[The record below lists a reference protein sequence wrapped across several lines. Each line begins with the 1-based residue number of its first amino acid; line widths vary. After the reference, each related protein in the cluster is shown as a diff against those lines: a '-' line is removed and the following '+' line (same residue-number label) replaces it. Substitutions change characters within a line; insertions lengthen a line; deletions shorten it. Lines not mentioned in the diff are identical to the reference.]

1 MLPPEDL
8 LTAQLRRVARAGVPA
23 DPWWLVQVSRGGAL
37 QRSALAQAWD
47 VTVRSGLGGE
57 AAAAL
62 RSRLLS
68 GPPAPEWAHLLDLAE
83 SHGLSPLT
91 AAECAAAAHSR
102 DRPVRQAAW
111 RYLSGLRDGAAVLPE
126 RSRTP
131 ADRHEA
137 LLLSAAW
144 HRSAP
149 GHPAGEEFRRA
160 VEGLPAVRPAGTVVA
175 QSMMLGRLEEPGAG
189 PSGGMSVLV
198 RALGDA
204 LTATGRIA
212 RVLTLATAGG
222 GDLSQG
228 LVSRLGPEHWL
239 LRIPVPGA
247 AADPGSGPEARAAL
261 AWWTT
266 RLLALEGA
274 RPGVVHARFADDASL
289 AVADAARRSGARFA
303 FTVTPDPH
311 RTMGER
317 HRGVGKAP
325 CTEPAAALRADL
337 HRVFAADLLAERCDL
352 LVTIPGPEGGRELMT
367 HYPHLVR
374 ARGARPVVSPPEG
387 IPPFVPADGDGDL
400 GEQFLRRLFG
410 GAGGEGGLGPE
421 ARGRRLFLTVG
432 RLHPVKQQDRLVEA
446 WIEAGLH
453 HRTAL
458 LLVGGSARSGT
469 AVEREMRERI
479 AKLLSADPAARR
491 TLACWPALPNRQVR
505 VLERTL
511 AGARGEGTCVYVCP
525 SAKEEFGLAVLEAMD
540 AGLPVAGPQR
550 GGVPHYVEDGVN
562 GFLLPTHSTSALAGR
577 LAELAVTPP
586 QALARVAAAGA
597 ATVRERYSV
606 AGMASELAHAYER
619 LDVESPRR

>member
-212 RVLTLATAGG
+212 R
-222 GDLSQG
+222 
-228 LVSRLGPEHWL
+228 GPDPGHCG
-239 LRIPVPGA
+239 RRRPVPGA
-247 AADPGSGPEARAAL
+247 GEPPGPGALAPADPGARG
-261 AWWTT
+261 
-266 RLLALEGA
+266 RG
-274 RPGVVHARFADDASL
+274 
-289 AVADAARRSGARFA
+289 RSGQ
-303 FTVTPDPH
+303 
-311 RTMGER
+311 
-317 HRGVGKAP
+317 
-325 CTEPAAALRADL
+325 
-337 HRVFAADLLAERCDL
+337 
-352 LVTIPGPEGGRELMT
+352 
-367 HYPHLVR
+367 R
-374 ARGARPVVSPPEG
+374 ARGAGRPGLVDHSP
-387 IPPFVPADGDGDL
+387 
-400 GEQFLRRLFG
+400 
-410 GAGGEGGLGPE
+410 AG
-421 ARGRRLFLTVG
+421 T
-432 RLHPVKQQDRLVEA
+432 
-446 WIEAGLH
+446 
-453 HRTAL
+453 
-458 LLVGGSARSGT
+458 
-469 AVEREMRERI
+469 
-479 AKLLSADPAARR
+479 
-491 TLACWPALPNRQVR
+491 
-505 VLERTL
+505 
-511 AGARGEGTCVYVCP
+511 
-525 SAKEEFGLAVLEAMD
+525 
-540 AGLPVAGPQR
+540 
-550 GGVPHYVEDGVN
+550 
-562 GFLLPTHSTSALAGR
+562 
-577 LAELAVTPP
+577 
-586 QALARVAAAGA
+586 
-597 ATVRERYSV
+597 
-606 AGMASELAHAYER
+606 
-619 LDVESPRR
+619 